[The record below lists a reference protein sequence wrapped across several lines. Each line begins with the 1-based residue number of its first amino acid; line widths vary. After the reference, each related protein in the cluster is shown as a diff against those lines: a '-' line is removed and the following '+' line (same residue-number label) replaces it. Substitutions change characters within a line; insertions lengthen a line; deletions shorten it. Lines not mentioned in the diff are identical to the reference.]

1 MGGATARRG
10 MARSLRL
17 RLALLTLA
25 GTLVPIAIFGW
36 LSLSSVQ
43 ELQNRVLAERQNLA
57 ASVAAHVNSVVNSQ
71 FELLEAISTVPAGQA
86 KAGVPPS
93 ALRESYAR
101 SRFFSRVLVLDAAGT
116 VLQGEPP
123 DGVPALGTAAGIPSA
138 ESVLKEGSLQ
148 ISPLWKGPGGA
159 RRLFMMVALRGQQG
173 QVVGTVAGEI
183 DPQGRQFR
191 HLLDFVPLDSGV
203 TVDLIDQHGV
213 VIASTAEDR
222 LYSQADHLHFLEGLI
237 ERQRSAVG
245 TCHGCHQSGTTHVR
259 VQDVMAFAPLLSRP
273 SWGVDIR
280 QAQAAAFGTT
290 DLLRWKI
297 LIWAPALALVSLFFA
312 WGVATSVTAPLS
324 QLVRVA
330 GRIAGGEL
338 QTPIPEVGRD
348 EVGRLGR
355 ALERMRIALKQ
366 SLEEVERGR
375 DQLEVRVRERTAE
388 IERLYQELQQRD
400 QLRARLLEKLI
411 GAQEE
416 ERRRIARELHDET
429 SQEIGALVLA
439 LDTALATLPE
449 NVPRTHVEEA
459 KALAVHALDG
469 IYRLGFDL
477 RPSVL
482 DDLGLFRAIAWYA
495 ERDLKRRGVAVRC
508 EFDEEDVRLPAGVET
523 ALFRAVQELITN
535 IVKHSRAES
544 VLIQGVI
551 NHHAVTIEIEDDGQG
566 FEPDSISMTAVNGRG
581 LGLAGIRER
590 MELLGG
596 TARIESSPGHGTRV
610 VLTAPMGGDH
620 GQDPR
625 ARVR

>member
-1 MGGATARRG
+1 MGGTTAGTG
-10 MARSLRL
+10 MAKSLRV

-25 GTLVPIAIFGW
+25 GTLGPIAIFGW
-36 LSLSSVQ
+36 LSLSSVE
-43 ELQNRVLAERQNLA
+43 ELQKRVLAERQHLA
-57 ASVAAHVNSVVNSQ
+57 ASVAAHINSVVNTQ
-71 FELLEAISTVPAGQA
+71 FELLESISTVPMAQA
-86 KAGVPPS
+86 RPEVPQS

-101 SRFFSRVLVLDAAGT
+101 SRFFSRVLVLDNAGM
-116 VLQGEPP
+116 VLQSEPP
-123 DGVPALGTAAGIPSA
+123 DGVPPLGSVADIPAAGT
-138 ESVLKEGSLQ
+138 VLKEGALQ
-148 ISPLWKGPGGA
+148 IAPLWTGPGGV
-159 RRLFMMVALRGQQG
+159 RRIFLLVALRSQQG
-173 QVVGTVAGEI
+173 QVVGIVAGEI

-191 HLLDFVPLDSGV
+191 HLLDFVPLDAGV

-222 LYSQADHLHFLEGLI
+222 LYSQADHQHFLEGLI
-237 ERQRSAVG
+237 ASQSSAVG
-245 TCHGCHQSGTTHVR
+245 TCHGCHQSGSTPVR

-280 QAQAAAFGTT
+280 QPQAAAFGTT
-290 DLLRWKI
+290 EILRWKI
-297 LIWAPALALVSLFFA
+297 LVWALVLALLALSFA

-324 QLVRVA
+324 LLVRVA

-338 QTPIPEVGRD
+338 QTPIPELGRD
-348 EVGRLGR
+348 EVGRLGS
-355 ALERMRIALKQ
+355 ALERMRIALRQ
-366 SLEEVERGR
+366 SLEAVEHGR
-375 DQLEVRVRERTAE
+375 NQLEVRVRERTGE
-388 IERLYQELQQRD
+388 IERLYQELQGRE

-449 NVPRTHVEEA
+449 TVSRTHVEEA
-459 KALAVHALDG
+459 KGLAVHALDG

-495 ERDLKRRGVAVRC
+495 DRDLKRRGVAVRC

-523 ALFRAVQELITN
+523 ALFRAVQEVITN
-535 IVKHSRAES
+535 IVRHAHAES

-551 NHHAVTIEIEDDGQG
+551 NHRAVTIEIEDDGQG
-566 FEPDSISMTAVNGRG
+566 FDPASMSTTAVNGRG

-590 MELLGG
+590 IELLGG

-610 VLTAPMGGDH
+610 VLTAPMGGDL
-620 GQDPR
+620 G
-625 ARVR
+625 

>member
-1 MGGATARRG
+1 MGSRTAGRG
-10 MARSLRL
+10 KARSLRL

-25 GTLVPIAIFGW
+25 GTLGPIAIFGW

-43 ELQNRVLAERQNLA
+43 DLQQRVLAERQHLA
-57 ASVAAHVNSVVNSQ
+57 ASVAAHINSVVNSQ
-71 FELLEAISTVPAGQA
+71 FELLEAISTVPVAQT
-86 KAGVPPS
+86 KPEVPQS

-101 SRFFSRVLVLDAAGT
+101 SRFFSRVLVLDNAGT
-116 VLQGEPP
+116 VLQSEPP
-123 DGVPALGTAAGIPSA
+123 DGVPALGSVSEIPAAA
-138 ESVLKEGSLQ
+138 TVLKEGALQ
-148 ISPLWKGPGGA
+148 ISPLWTGPGGV
-159 RRLFMMVALRGQQG
+159 RRLFLMVALRGQQG
-173 QVVGTVAGEI
+173 QVVGLVAGEI

-191 HLLDFVPLDSGV
+191 HLLDFVPLDPGE
-203 TVDLIDQHGV
+203 TVDLIDQYGV
-213 VIASTAEDR
+213 VIASTANDR
-222 LYSQADHLHFLEGLI
+222 LYSQADHQHFLEGLI
-237 ERQRSAVG
+237 ASQSSAVG
-245 TCHGCHQSGTTHVR
+245 TCHGCHQNGSTGVR

-280 QAQAAAFGTT
+280 QPQAAAFGTT

-297 LIWAPALALVSLFFA
+297 LVWALAVALVALFFA

-324 QLVRVA
+324 MLVRVA

-338 QTPIPEVGRD
+338 QTPIPELGRD
-348 EVGRLGR
+348 EVGRLGS

-366 SLEEVERGR
+366 SLEAVERGR
-375 DQLEVRVRERTAE
+375 DQLEKRVRERTAE

-400 QLRARLLEKLI
+400 RLRARLLEKLI

-449 NVPRTHVEEA
+449 NMSRTHVVEA
-459 KALAVHALDG
+459 KSLAVHALDG

-508 EFDEEDVRLPAGVET
+508 EFNEEDVRLPAGVET
-523 ALFRAVQELITN
+523 ALFRAVQEVITN
-535 IVKHSRAES
+535 IVKHAHAES
-544 VLIQGVI
+544 VLIQGTI
-551 NHHAVTIEIEDDGQG
+551 NHRAVTIEIEDDGEG
-566 FEPDSISMTAVNGRG
+566 FDPDSISMTAVSGRG

-590 MELLGG
+590 IELLGG
-596 TARIESSPGHGTRV
+596 TAQIESSPGHGTRV
-610 VLTAPMGGDH
+610 VLTAPMGVDRG
-620 GQDPR
+620 
-625 ARVR
+625 

>member
-1 MGGATARRG
+1 MAGRTAG
-10 MARSLRL
+10 NGKARSLRL

-25 GTLVPIAIFGW
+25 GTLGPIAIFGW

-43 ELQNRVLAERQNLA
+43 DLQKRVLAERQHLA
-57 ASVAAHVNSVVNSQ
+57 ASVAAHINSVANSQ
-71 FELLEAISTVPAGQA
+71 FELLETLSTVPVPQA
-86 KAGVPPS
+86 KPEVPQS

-101 SRFFSRVLVLDAAGT
+101 SRFFSRVLVLDGAGT
-116 VLQGEPP
+116 VLQSEPP
-123 DGVPALGTAAGIPSA
+123 DGVPALGSVAKIPSA
-138 ESVLKEGSLQ
+138 EAVLKQGALQ
-148 ISPLWKGPGGA
+148 ISPLWTGPGGA
-159 RRLFMMVALRGQQG
+159 RRLFLMVALRGQQG
-173 QVVGTVAGEI
+173 QVVGMVAGEI

-191 HLLDFVPLDSGV
+191 HLLDFVPLDAGE
-203 TVDLIDQHGV
+203 TVDLIDQYGV
-213 VIASTAEDR
+213 VIASTAADR
-222 LYSQADHLHFLEGLI
+222 LYSQADHQHFLEGLI
-237 ERQRSAVG
+237 ASQSSAVG
-245 TCHGCHQSGTTHVR
+245 TCHGCHQNGSTRVR

-280 QAQAAAFGTT
+280 QPQAAAFGTT

-297 LIWAPALALVSLFFA
+297 LVWALALALVALFFA

-324 QLVRVA
+324 LLVRVA
-330 GRIAGGEL
+330 GRITGGEL
-338 QTPIPEVGRD
+338 QTPIPELGRD
-348 EVGRLGR
+348 EVGRLGS
-355 ALERMRIALKQ
+355 ALERMRIALRQ
-366 SLEEVERGR
+366 SLEAVERGR
-375 DQLEVRVRERTAE
+375 DELEVRVRERTAE

-429 SQEIGALVLA
+429 SQEIGAVVLA

-449 NVPRTHVEEA
+449 NAPRARVVEA
-459 KALAVHALDG
+459 KTLAVHALDG

-495 ERDLKRRGVAVRC
+495 DRDLKRRGVAVRC
-508 EFDEEDVRLPAGVET
+508 EFEQEDVRLPVGVET
-523 ALFRAVQELITN
+523 ALFRAVQEVITN
-535 IVKHSRAES
+535 IVKHANAES

-551 NHHAVTIEIEDDGQG
+551 NHRAVTIEIEDDGEG
-566 FEPDSISMTAVNGRG
+566 FDPGSISTGAVNGRG

-590 MELLGG
+590 IELLGG

-610 VLTAPMGGDH
+610 VLTAPMGGER
-620 GQDPR
+620 G
-625 ARVR
+625 